1 MNEDNNTTDFSWEE
15 TPANE
20 RGALGRYP
28 RFVDGDMS
36 QEAARKM
43 LEGLKRGHEAA
54 MIALDAQNEAGDIS
68 WEAYSL
74 LADALWGVYLEAR
87 NELERIASR
96 DWDF

>member
-1 MNEDNNTTDFSWEE
+1 MNNENNTTDFVFEE
-15 TPANE
+15 ITPDE
-20 RGALGRYP
+20 RLGRYP
-28 RFVDGDMS
+28 QIIDGDIS

-43 LEGLKRGHEAA
+43 LGGIKRGHEAA
-54 MIALDAQNEAGDIS
+54 SIALDAELEAGAIS

-74 LADALWGVYLEAR
+74 LADALWGVYVEAR